1 VIHELI
7 AILLAVYG
15 ACRLVLDLIDTLW
28 PVR

>member
-1 VIHELI
+1 MIEMI

-15 ACRLVLDLIDTLW
+15 ACRLVLDLLDVIW